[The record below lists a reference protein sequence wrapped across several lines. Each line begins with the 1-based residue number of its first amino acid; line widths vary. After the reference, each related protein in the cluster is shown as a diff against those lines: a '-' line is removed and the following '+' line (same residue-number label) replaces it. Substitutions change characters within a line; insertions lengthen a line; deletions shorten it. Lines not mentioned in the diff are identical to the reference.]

1 MSNEQVAMSNER
13 KQSKLDELIQQY
25 CPDGV
30 PNKTLGELGKFFGGL
45 TGKSKDDFTDGNAKF
60 ITYKNVYANPAL
72 QIDVEDRVKI
82 AGGEKQ
88 RTLQYGDV
96 VFTGSSETPDECGIS
111 SVVTV
116 KTEEKLYLNSF
127 CFFFRFDDL
136 SIMLPDFAKHLFRS
150 NELRYQ
156 IGKTASGVTRYNVS
170 KKLMEKVSIP
180 VPPLPV
186 QSEIVRILDNFTE
199 LTAELTA
206 RKKQYE
212 YYRTKLLE
220 RPENESKMVSV
231 ANLGKWSGGK
241 TPSTANKEFW
251 ENGTIPWISSKD
263 MKAPT
268 LEDTEDH
275 LTEKALDEGGMAL
288 LPEGTIAVV
297 TRSGILKHT
306 FPVAYVPFKTTVNQ
320 DIKALV
326 VKEGISSR
334 YVFHALQAYAENIRK
349 STKKQGGTVDSLD
362 FQRVLAYEIPVPALD
377 VQNRLVNVL
386 DNFDAICSDL
396 NIGLPAEIE
405 ARKKQYEL
413 YRERV
418 EAAAQDIYKD
428 VFQDG
433 ELF

>member
-1 MSNEQVAMSNER
+1 MTKM
-13 KQSKLDELIQQY
+13 SKLKELIQQY

-82 AGGEKQ
+82 ADGEKQ

-180 VPPLPV
+180 VPPLPL
-186 QSEIVRILDNFTE
+186 QREIVRILDKFTE
-199 LTAELTA
+199 RTAALTAELVA

-212 YYRTKLLE
+212 FYRDKLLTFGDVRGGATSDVVWKSLAE
-220 RPENESKMVSV
+220 IADISTGSSNTDDAVEGGCYPFFVRSQQPLAKDEYEYDEEAIITAGDGVGVGKVFHYINGKY
-231 ANLGKWSGGK
+231 ALHQRAYRIHPATDGLLGKYLYHYFV
-241 TPSTANKEFW
+241 A
-251 ENGTIPWISSKD
+251 
-263 MKAPT
+263 
-268 LEDTEDH
+268 
-275 LTEKALDEGGMAL
+275 
-288 LPEGTIAVV
+288 
-297 TRSGILKHT
+297 T
-306 FPVAYVPFKTTVNQ
+306 FPKYIGQQMYQGSVPSIRRPMLNKFQVA
-320 DIKALV
+320 
-326 VKEGISSR
+326 
-334 YVFHALQAYAENIRK
+334 
-349 STKKQGGTVDSLD
+349 
-362 FQRVLAYEIPVPALD
+362 IPSLD
-377 VQNRLVNVL
+377 VQSRIVNVL

-396 NIGLPAEIE
+396 KIGLPAEIE
-405 ARKKQYEL
+405 ARKKQYEF
-413 YRERV
+413 YREKLLAFH
-418 EAAAQDIYKD
+418 EISN
-428 VFQDG
+428 
-433 ELF
+433 